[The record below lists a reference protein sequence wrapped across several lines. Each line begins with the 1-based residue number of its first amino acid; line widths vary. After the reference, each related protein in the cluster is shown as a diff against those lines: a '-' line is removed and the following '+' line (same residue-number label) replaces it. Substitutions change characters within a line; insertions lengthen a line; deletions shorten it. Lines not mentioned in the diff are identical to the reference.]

1 MEDKSFIERNM
12 EMWEKWSGSYIDLTA
27 GVAVSAAGRRH
38 PMVIKAM
45 EKGMEQS
52 AAVQKQID
60 KAVGMAVQAQS
71 EATLTAIKA
80 LEHQVEVLSERVNE
94 MLKDR

>member
-12 EMWEKWSGSYIDLTA
+12 EMWEKWSGSYMD
-27 GVAVSAAGRRH
+27 V
-38 PMVIKAM
+38 MFKAM

-80 LEHQVEVLSERVNE
+80 LEHQVAVLSERVNE